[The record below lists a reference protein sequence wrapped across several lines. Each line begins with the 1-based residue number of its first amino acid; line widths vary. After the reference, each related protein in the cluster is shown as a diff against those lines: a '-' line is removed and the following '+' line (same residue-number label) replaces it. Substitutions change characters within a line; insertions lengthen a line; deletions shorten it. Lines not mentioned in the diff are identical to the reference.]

1 MRNKGTNLQYHKRS
15 MADHN
20 DFGVRGEE
28 LAREYLQEKGYVILE
43 TNYRISN
50 AEVDIVAKYNKLIVF
65 VEVKTR
71 RQSKYGNPEIA
82 VNREKRGNMKRVA
95 RGYINIHRIK
105 GEVRFDIISIILS
118 MSGNAEVTHF
128 EDAFFLR

>member
-1 MRNKGTNLQYHKRS
+1 

-20 DFGVRGEE
+20 DFGLRGEQ
-28 LAREYLQEKGYVILE
+28 LAQEYLQEKGYVILE

-50 AEVDIVAKYNKLIVF
+50 AEVDIVAKHNKTIVF
-65 VEVKTR
+65 IEVKTR

-82 VNREKRGNMKRVA
+82 VNHEKRKNMKRVA

-105 GEVRFDIISIILS
+105 GEVRFDIISILLS
-118 MSGNAEVTHF
+118 MSGPAEITHF